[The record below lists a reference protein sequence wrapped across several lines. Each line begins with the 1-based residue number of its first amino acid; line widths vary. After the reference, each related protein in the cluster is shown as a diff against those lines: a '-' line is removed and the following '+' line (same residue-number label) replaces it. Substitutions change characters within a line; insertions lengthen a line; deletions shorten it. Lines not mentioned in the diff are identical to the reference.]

1 MLTVFRES
9 SLAVCRLDEEL
20 FIYYHY
26 LLRILGFSA
35 LLGFQ
40 ISNSPKLS
48 EAVTR
53 SVLLKKDFLKILKYS
68 QENICVVVAF

>member
-9 SLAVCRLDEEL
+9 PLAVCRLDEEL
-20 FIYYHY
+20 FIYYYY
-26 LLRILGFSA
+26 LLTILGFSS
-35 LLGFQ
+35 LLCFQ

-53 SVLLKKDFLKILKYS
+53 SVLLKKDFLKILQYS